1 MSPLK
6 KSIILQKENVETVG
20 SFGLCFI
27 NPPIGGLIVSY
38 VGIELFFS

>member
-1 MSPLK
+1 MR
-6 KSIILQKENVETVG
+6 ETVG

-38 VGIELFFS
+38 IGIELFFSSQRDPVGIEMP